1 MTDEMSGR
9 SESQSEIRDE
19 LEPEIQFAC
28 PHCGEALDPSDWPDA
43 NRIACPHCGE
53 TLSLAS
59 QRAMDRADAYYRFA
73 LSLTTREL
81 RGGKR
86 RPTHFSPRAKDAL
99 RAYQRAYT
107 GVEVALQAQIPE
119 EQKARAV
126 EIMAETSQI
135 LQMYH
140 MVSGLEARYW
150 VQLMVCQTAR
160 DEYRAVCDKLDE
172 ANPGVLRRLL
182 QHPYW
187 RVRVFQLKRALAR
200 REARL
205 AELERDL
212 GFIDKPTL

>member
-1 MTDEMSGR
+1 MTDEMNGR
-9 SESQSEIRDE
+9 AEVQDE
-19 LEPEIQFAC
+19 LETEIEFAC

-81 RGGKR
+81 MSGKR
-86 RPTHFSPRAKDAL
+86 RPTHFSPQAKDAL

-160 DEYRAVCDKLDE
+160 DEYRAVRDKLD
-172 ANPGVLRRLL
+172 ASTPGLLARLL

-187 RVRVFQLKRALAR
+187 RLRVFQLKRALAR

-205 AELERDL
+205 ADLERDL

>member
-1 MTDEMSGR
+1 MTDEMNGR
-9 SESQSEIRDE
+9 AEVQDE

-43 NRIACPHCGE
+43 NRIACPYCGE

-81 RGGKR
+81 MGGKR
-86 RPTHFSPRAKDAL
+86 RPTHFSPQAKDAL

-126 EIMAETSQI
+126 EIMAETAQI

-160 DEYRAVCDKLDE
+160 DEYRAVRDKLD
-172 ANPGVLRRLL
+172 ASTPGLLARLL

-187 RVRVFQLKRALAR
+187 RLRVFQLKRALAR

-205 AELERDL
+205 ADLERDL